1 MKKYKRFSL
10 IFFAIIILV
19 ACLPLEAFAIDPVSA
34 IGLAGAIDAYGMTY
48 GIGTVYDVANSDGID
63 TSFAGLWDEFSEYQ
77 QNNNAENP
85 TINGV
90 STSYDDYIS
99 EWQENY
105 NSLHAFSHSS
115 GKFAAWYIDAESAAV
130 FDQFWNWVLEV

>member
-48 GIGTVYDVANSDGID
+48 GIGTVYDVANSDAIE
-63 TSFAGLWDEFSEYQ
+63 TSSASNYQ
-77 QNNNAENP
+77 E
-85 TINGV
+85 THEI
-90 STSYDDYIS
+90 
-99 EWQENY
+99 
-105 NSLHAFSHSS
+105 
-115 GKFAAWYIDAESAAV
+115 
-130 FDQFWNWVLEV
+130 